1 MRLPFYTVTQSVSQ
15 SNSPQHSSPAFFSIL
30 GMFLLPT
37 PLRSFC
43 QSRYSSDCPSFVQY
57 SIFLEGSIH
66 KLTHPSHS
74 FTHSYIYT
82 SLFNSKHLLQKHR
95 PSRGTI
101 SLRELFSLNPPDIF
115 PHIYICIYPSQLLSL
130 IIQHSIQP
138 RRNYI
143 TLLYLITNPHVTL
156 RKEVF
161 FFTSI
166 KSLSASF
173 FFAWFL
179 FTFTT
184 LMAFFAQPFPSIL
197 RMNWTASPIRS
208 CQLLLLDFQRPRP
221 LQLYQ
226 RSYERDNLPFQL
238 LPTSSSQSS
247 TTATLSAISSYE
259 SSTTATLSAHQGF

>member
-15 SNSPQHSSPAFFSIL
+15 SNSPQHSSPAFFLIL

-82 SLFNSKHLLQKHR
+82 SLFNSKHLLQKRR
-95 PSRGTI
+95 PSQGTI
-101 SLRELFSLNPPDIF
+101 SLRELFSLNSPDIF
-115 PHIYICIYPSQLLSL
+115 PHLYIYITVSIIKLNYTALDPTQEKLHCSSLSYYKFARHFKKGSL
-130 IIQHSIQP
+130 
-138 RRNYI
+138 
-143 TLLYLITNPHVTL
+143 
-156 RKEVF
+156 

-173 FFAWFL
+173 FFVWFL
-179 FTFTT
+179 FYFHNTDGTFF
-184 LMAFFAQPFPSIL
+184 LPSH
-197 RMNWTASPIRS
+197 S
-208 CQLLLLDFQRPRP
+208 LLH
-221 LQLYQ
+221 
-226 RSYERDNLPFQL
+226 SV
-238 LPTSSSQSS
+238 
-247 TTATLSAISSYE
+247 
-259 SSTTATLSAHQGF
+259 

>member
-15 SNSPQHSSPAFFSIL
+15 SNSPQRSSPAFFLIL

-115 PHIYICIYPSQLLSL
+115 PLYIYMYISISIIKLNYTALDPTQGKLYCSSL
-130 IIQHSIQP
+130 I
-138 RRNYI
+138 
-143 TLLYLITNPHVTL
+143 LLQI
-156 RKEVF
+156 R
-161 FFTSI
+161 TS
-166 KSLSASF
+166 L
-173 FFAWFL
+173 
-179 FTFTT
+179 
-184 LMAFFAQPFPSIL
+184 
-197 RMNWTASPIRS
+197 
-208 CQLLLLDFQRPRP
+208 
-221 LQLYQ
+221 
-226 RSYERDNLPFQL
+226 
-238 LPTSSSQSS
+238 
-247 TTATLSAISSYE
+247 
-259 SSTTATLSAHQGF
+259 

>member
-15 SNSPQHSSPAFFSIL
+15 SNSPQRSSPAFFLIL

-115 PHIYICIYPSQLLSL
+115 PRIYIYISVSIIKLNYTALDPTQEKLHCSSLSYYKSARHFKKGSLFFHIYKKSFCVFLLCLVPVYFHNTDGILCPAVPFSTPYESDSFSYP
-130 IIQHSIQP
+130 
-138 RRNYI
+138 
-143 TLLYLITNPHVTL
+143 
-156 RKEVF
+156 
-161 FFTSI
+161 
-166 KSLSASF
+166 
-173 FFAWFL
+173 
-179 FTFTT
+179 
-184 LMAFFAQPFPSIL
+184 
-197 RMNWTASPIRS
+197 
-208 CQLLLLDFQRPRP
+208 
-221 LQLYQ
+221 
-226 RSYERDNLPFQL
+226 L
-238 LPTSSSQSS
+238 LPAPSPRLS
-247 TTATLSAISSYE
+247 TTATSSTLSAI
-259 SSTTATLSAHQGF
+259 L

>member
-1 MRLPFYTVTQSVSQ
+1 M
-15 SNSPQHSSPAFFSIL
+15 
-30 GMFLLPT
+30 
-37 PLRSFC
+37 
-43 QSRYSSDCPSFVQY
+43 QY

-143 TLLYLITNPHVTL
+143 ALLYLITNPHVTL

-161 FFTSI
+161 FFHIYKKSFCVFLLCLVPVYFHNTDGILCPAVPFSI
-166 KSLSASF
+166 PYESDSF
-173 FFAWFL
+173 
-179 FTFTT
+179 
-184 LMAFFAQPFPSIL
+184 
-197 RMNWTASPIRS
+197 
-208 CQLLLLDFQRPRP
+208 
-221 LQLYQ
+221 
-226 RSYERDNLPFQL
+226 SYPL
-238 LPTSSSQSS
+238 LPTPSSRLS
-247 TTATLSAISSYE
+247 TTATSS
-259 SSTTATLSAHQGF
+259 TLSALL